1 MYIALVNVRRSEKPV
16 IPMGLLSLA
25 AMLEKHGF
33 TVTIDDLVYE
43 EEELKLIERLA
54 ETKPDII
61 GFSFLTTAVARTIN
75 LVDKAAKAVPHAIRI
90 GGGAHCTGLPEKSL
104 QDINLHYVI
113 AGEGEYP
120 LLDFCTRQRDGKPV
134 ESVNGLVYRS
144 GEKIIV
150 NPIGGFIEDLNQLPL
165 PAWHLINME
174 NYLFPP
180 GYIKGL
186 FYKRTVPVMTSRGCP
201 SHCIFCSSP
210 GIFGRRIR
218 RRSVDNVMNEISIL
232 RERFNIDGIFFL
244 DDTFTLNTD
253 WVLEFCRQMKQQ
265 NINLPWSC
273 QTRVNVVTK
282 PLLQTMKDAGCV
294 QVDYGI
300 ESGSDRILKVIK
312 KGTTVALIRKA
323 FAIAHEVGLRTYGSI
338 LIGNPTETLEDIRM
352 TKELL
357 KEIKPSLTLFNFLT
371 PMPGSELYDMALAN
385 GWMSDKYQ
393 YLFSYD
399 TRTADVPLMA
409 ANMDAATL
417 RSIRSELQ
425 NAVFLRNYMSY
436 LNLRNT
442 AFLAELAWVSL
453 KHPAAICKGVVKAI
467 RNRAFDDLADT
478 VYYVYC
484 MDKRR

>member
-16 IPMGLLSLA
+16 IPLGLLSLA

-33 TVTIDDLVYE
+33 TVTLDDLVYE
-43 EEELKLIERLA
+43 EEELAFIERLA
-54 ETKPDII
+54 ATKPDII

-75 LVDKAAKAVPHAIRI
+75 LVEKVAKAIPDAIRI
-90 GGGAHCTGLPEKSL
+90 GGGAHCTGLPGKSL
-104 QDINLHYVI
+104 EDINLHYVI

-120 LLDFCTRQRDGKPV
+120 LLDFCTRLRDKKPID
-134 ESVNGLVYRS
+134 SVSGLVYRS
-144 GEKIIV
+144 GDRIIE
-150 NPIGGFIEDLNQLPL
+150 NPIGGFIEDLNELPL

-186 FYKRTVPVMTSRGCP
+186 FYYRTAFVMTSRGCP
-201 SHCIFCSSP
+201 AHCIFCSSP

-218 RRSVDNVMNEISIL
+218 RRSVENVMNEIRIL
-232 RERFNIDGIFFL
+232 KERFKVDSIFFL
-244 DDTFTLNTD
+244 DDTFTLDAN
-253 WVLEFCRQMKQQ
+253 WVLEFCKQMKAQ
-265 NINLPWSC
+265 NINLPWAC

-282 PLLQTMKDAGCV
+282 SLLQTMKEGGCV

-312 KGTTVALIRKA
+312 KGTNVEMIKKA
-323 FAIAHEVGLRTYGSI
+323 FAIAHEVGLRTYGSV

-357 KEIKPSLTLFNFLT
+357 KEVKPSLTLFNFLT

-385 GWMSDKYQ
+385 GWMSDTYQ

-399 TRTADVPLMA
+399 TRTADVPLMSA
-409 ANMDAATL
+409 SMDAATL
-417 RSIRSELQ
+417 RAVRSDLQ
-425 NAVFLRNYMSY
+425 NSVFFRNYMNF

-442 AFLAELAWVSL
+442 RFIADLALACM
-453 KHPAAICKGVVKAI
+453 KHPIMVFKGLLKAFRTRALDDFADAI
-467 RNRAFDDLADT
+467 
-478 VYYVYC
+478 YYVYC
-484 MDKRR
+484 LDKRQ